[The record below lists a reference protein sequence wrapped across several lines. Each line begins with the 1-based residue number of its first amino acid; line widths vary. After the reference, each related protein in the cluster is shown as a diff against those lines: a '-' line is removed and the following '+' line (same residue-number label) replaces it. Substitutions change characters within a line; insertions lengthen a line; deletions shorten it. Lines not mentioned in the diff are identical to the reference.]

1 MQSTLNPKQP
11 DDPHDVLAVAPDVVP
26 VAPTDEEL
34 SKLAR
39 TFRHPSNPQ
48 IRTGSDLPAG
58 PSVPPVDTTFR
69 PAFSDVQVPGR
80 RRSIGRRAAR
90 AVTAPLL
97 LAACAGV
104 AAIAWQS
111 YGDAAEQ
118 MIAQWVPQRV
128 LTSSLPL
135 DKLALPAQSTP
146 PAAAEAAAADAAPP
160 QPAPVAQTAPEGVA
174 PTAAAPSV
182 DSAKSLRSMAHDIAS
197 VGQEIEQLKAS
208 IEDLKASQQQMSR
221 DIAKASE
228 QSLRPKISAPPPRS
242 AAARARKPM
251 PPLPPP
257 QAAAAPTLPQAAAP
271 YVPRQPEPQPQATA
285 QPQADP
291 ELASVPRPPMPLR

>member
-1 MQSTLNPKQP
+1 MHSTLNPKQN
-11 DDPHDVLAVAPDVVP
+11 DDPHDVLVVAPDVVP

-34 SKLAR
+34 SKLAH
-39 TFRHPSNPQ
+39 TLRHPSNPQ
-48 IRTGSDLPAG
+48 TRTGSDLPAG
-58 PSVPPVDTTFR
+58 PMVPPVDTTFR
-69 PAFSDVQVPGR
+69 PAVNDVQVPGR
-80 RRSIGRRAAR
+80 QRAIGGRAAR
-90 AVTAPLL
+90 AFTAALL
-97 LAACAGV
+97 LAGCTGV

-111 YGDAAEQ
+111 YGDAAKQ
-118 MIAQWVPQRV
+118 MIAQWAPQRV
-128 LTSSLPL
+128 LTSLLPL
-135 DKLALPAQSTP
+135 EKPALPAQPTP
-146 PAAAEAAAADAAPP
+146 PAVEAATANAAPP

-182 DSAKSLRSMAHDIAS
+182 ESAQSLRSMAHDIAS

-208 IEDLKASQQQMSR
+208 IEQLKASQQQMSR

-228 QSLRPKISAPPPRS
+228 QNLRPKISAPPPRS

-257 QAAAAPTLPQAAAP
+257 QAAAAHTLPQAAAP
-271 YVPRQPEPQPQATA
+271 YVPRQPEPQPQAT

-291 ELASVPRPPMPLR
+291 ELASVPRPPMPVR

>member
-11 DDPHDVLAVAPDVVP
+11 DDPHDVLAVAP
-26 VAPTDEEL
+26 TDEEL
-34 SKLAR
+34 SKLVR

-80 RRSIGRRAAR
+80 RRSIGGRAAR

-97 LAACAGV
+97 LAVCAGV

-111 YGDAAEQ
+111 YGDAAER
-118 MIAQWVPQRV
+118 MIAQWVPQRI
-128 LTSSLPL
+128 LTSFLPP
-135 DKLALPAQSTP
+135 DKRALPA
-146 PAAAEAAAADAAPP
+146 

-197 VGQEIEQLKAS
+197 VGQEIE
-208 IEDLKASQQQMSR
+208 ELKASQQH
-221 DIAKASE
+221 
-228 QSLRPKISAPPPRS
+228 
-242 AAARARKPM
+242 
-251 PPLPPP
+251 
-257 QAAAAPTLPQAAAP
+257 
-271 YVPRQPEPQPQATA
+271 
-285 QPQADP
+285 
-291 ELASVPRPPMPLR
+291 